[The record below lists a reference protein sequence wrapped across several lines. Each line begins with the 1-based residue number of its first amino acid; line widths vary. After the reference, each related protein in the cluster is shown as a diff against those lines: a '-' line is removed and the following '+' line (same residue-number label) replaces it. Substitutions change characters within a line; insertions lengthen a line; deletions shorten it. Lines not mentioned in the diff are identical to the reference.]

1 MTTPAEIQFKD
12 VDLNAVADAAGKVV
26 VFVDEDGKLD
36 AGARKVNTL
45 TRKTLARFVESAAF
59 EKMAAGDVAPLGISC
74 GHGGFCGGCGQ
85 TGPQAQPRKMRA
97 RPGRNWPRYKMVMI
111 C

>member
-59 EKMAAGDVAPLGISC
+59 EKMAAGDVAPLGYPVGMAASAVAVVKLGRKPSRDTIS
-74 GHGGFCGGCGQ
+74 
-85 TGPQAQPRKMRA
+85 TT
-97 RPGRNWPRYKMVMI
+97 
-111 C
+111 